1 MIAPARVPALPSLQ
15 ENVVSQTLQDQ
26 TYDQLGFQNKGQ
38 PAQDAIVSYPFVS
51 NSDGGQQIPGLQGS
65 MAPLDSN
72 LFSYLA
78 GNSSVPIRTTQEG
91 CSDGRNASRDC
102 NSNFPPLGAGVSDQ
116 GVRRQP
122 MTPTTSPDVAGSMPP
137 PGLVASDASQTPP
150 STAELNMLL
159 KLIQTYLANGFP
171 KLEIGELATRPARL
185 VSWRQNIVTTLK
197 PMGQLALDW
206 WYWIVHQAEAT
217 HARFVK
223 ASLVERN
230 SIVPEVPLPSRFSA
244 VDAWLHPKLLD
255 AIPGQTRSLVE
266 GRARIGVIDQSHLV
280 MFWVFKQFVP
290 GGIDEQLAVMQS
302 VRGPKQCASA
312 KAAQVELLRWMEN
325 VRRMAAL
332 QLPPLPLFESY
343 MAMESIFAQVFEK
356 ADQQLNLR
364 WVSLKNELGLPHRIE
379 LDTLTKVYAFAEQ
392 ELGALVLLPN
402 ANQNSGLPL
411 TNGPKAQN
419 A

>member
-1 MIAPARVPALPSLQ
+1 
-15 ENVVSQTLQDQ
+15 
-26 TYDQLGFQNKGQ
+26 
-38 PAQDAIVSYPFVS
+38 
-51 NSDGGQQIPGLQGS
+51 
-65 MAPLDSN
+65 
-72 LFSYLA
+72 
-78 GNSSVPIRTTQEG
+78 
-91 CSDGRNASRDC
+91 
-102 NSNFPPLGAGVSDQ
+102 
-116 GVRRQP
+116 

-137 PGLVASDASQTPP
+137 PGLVAPDASQTPP

-159 KLIQTYLANGFP
+159 KLIQTYLSNGFP

-185 VSWRQNIVTTLK
+185 VSWKQNIVTALK
-197 PMGQLALDW
+197 PMGSLAIEW
-206 WYWIVHQAEAT
+206 WQWIVQQAEAT

-223 ASLVERN
+223 APMAERN
-230 SIVPEVPLPSRFSA
+230 SIVPNVLLPLRFAS

-266 GRARIGVIDQSHLV
+266 SRARIGVVDQSHLV

-290 GGIDEQLAVMQS
+290 GGVDEQLAVMQS
-302 VRGPKQCASA
+302 VRGPKQCTSA

-325 VRRMAAL
+325 VRRMSAL

-379 LDTLTKVYAFAEQ
+379 LDTLTRFM
-392 ELGALVLLPN
+392 LLLSRNLVR
-402 ANQNSGLPL
+402 
-411 TNGPKAQN
+411 
-419 A
+419 